1 MLLIQAAKVTA
12 SERLYRNKLAVAL
25 ANMRESPISETRATT
40 KGGAELKFG
49 TQSPPAKSLQTIGS
63 FATKPITAE
72 AQTPPR
78 ARNTFLGFPSPSNSQ
93 LHRLRLTG
101 SGHRPVG
108 EHRFEK

>member
-63 FATKPITAE
+63 QQRSLKEIPSITSLAL
-72 AQTPPR
+72 A
-78 ARNTFLGFPSPSNSQ
+78 ALSNTS
-93 LHRLRLTG
+93 RC
-101 SGHRPVG
+101 
-108 EHRFEK
+108 